1 MFSFLALAILM
12 NTLMGCMDHSTMTNP
27 ALNINYPASYVV
39 NGGSN
44 TISVIKIADNSV
56 AATITLNGA
65 MFPHHIYLNPAKTKL
80 AVAITSTDLSAGHGA
95 HTGATAGFKIQ
106 IIDAITGTI
115 DKEIALTKMPHNAIF
130 NKTGSELW
138 VGQTDDVQSK
148 VIIYSTADWSVKN
161 TVNVGKGLSEITF
174 SPDGNTAFAC
184 NTTDNTVSYIDAANK
199 SIHHTLL
206 VGKAPIGAWPSGNGN
221 MYVDNETDQTISE
234 ISIAEMDI
242 KSTIKL
248 GFMPGYV
255 AYSDHHG
262 ELWVTD
268 ATNGKVVYYSKT
280 AGVWTL
286 KGGIPTDKNA
296 HAIAFVADNK
306 TALVTNQDAGNVSI
320 IDIESHK
327 LTKNIMV
334 GTKPNGIAL
343 KE

>member
-1 MFSFLALAILM
+1 MKKESTKCEIPLKKIASIHEAGHAVIYHMYGHNISSIEIDDYGSGIVKVEGNYAYLGAMGLGLVIL
-12 NTLMGCMDHSTMTNP
+12 NISDPTNITFVSEL

-206 VGKAPIGAWPSGNGN
+206 VGKAPIGAWP
-221 MYVDNETDQTISE
+221 
-234 ISIAEMDI
+234 
-242 KSTIKL
+242 
-248 GFMPGYV
+248 
-255 AYSDHHG
+255 
-262 ELWVTD
+262 
-268 ATNGKVVYYSKT
+268 
-280 AGVWTL
+280 
-286 KGGIPTDKNA
+286 
-296 HAIAFVADNK
+296 
-306 TALVTNQDAGNVSI
+306 
-320 IDIESHK
+320 
-327 LTKNIMV
+327 
-334 GTKPNGIAL
+334 
-343 KE
+343 